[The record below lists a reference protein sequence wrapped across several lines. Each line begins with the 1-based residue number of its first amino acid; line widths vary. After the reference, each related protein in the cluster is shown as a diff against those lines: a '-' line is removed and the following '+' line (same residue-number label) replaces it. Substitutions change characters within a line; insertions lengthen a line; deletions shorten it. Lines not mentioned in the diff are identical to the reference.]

1 MSLNLDFIC
10 SEFNLSVGSSS
21 ESKVYLFEGYRLDAQ
36 RRMLYRGEREI
47 VLPPKAIETLIALI
61 ELRGEI
67 VRKGD
72 LMKIIW
78 PDTIV
83 EESNLDHY
91 LHVLRKTLGQKN
103 DGQPFI
109 ETLRRRGYRFT
120 SDVRVSDAPNRN
132 GTRLARAD
140 SNLAQFTD
148 PEYPM
153 GSPGLAA
160 ESQTAASVTPVKIVK
175 PSRFSPILGA
185 IAVLAGVLASVT
197 IWYFQRQNLPGRA
210 ASLSVRGEMSVTP
223 LTNGNAVSDAT
234 ISPDGKYFVY
244 YDLTGNKQHLWVQQV
259 GQTVRVEI
267 TPPGEWTIQWPTF
280 SPDAEFVYFVGREK
294 RDEQDSLY
302 RIPTLGSAPVK
313 MLTGVHSPVSF
324 SFDGREMAF
333 VRHNEKTKESY
344 LVAAAVDGSR
354 ERILLTRTHRL
365 GLSLGVAWSPDGKF
379 IAYEAMDSNPTTTE
393 GNCSI
398 AAIDVSTRAAKDLS
412 PERWDT
418 CFRMAWSADG
428 EGLVFIGTRAG
439 ETYTTRRDQIYYLS
453 VADGRSHRIS
463 TDGSRYES
471 AALGL
476 TRDNSLL
483 AVPHKRLSQ
492 IWVMDA
498 DGDASTGVQLTNGQ
512 LDGPPGIA
520 PLPDGRVGYVSR
532 VGENLTLWVMNR
544 DGSDQHQI
552 GLPMPFVEELRATPD
567 GRFFIFSARRDG
579 FSHLYRIDTNG
590 RDLRQLTDGESDEI
604 SSTISPDSKWVYYI
618 AEVRDRERPK
628 AYLRKISIDGGETV
642 NLKEMDSDLV
652 PQLSPDGKLIAC
664 LVSGRLKIF
673 SSSDGALVSSLEADK
688 LAHPWGAA
696 KWTADGGSLIYLV
709 SRGNTSNVWVQAL
722 RGSAPRQLTTF
733 PKGYVYEYAFSRD
746 GSKLYVA
753 HGHQIRDAVIIKNF

>member
-1 MSLNLDFIC
+1 MSLNLDFIS

-21 ESKVYLFEGYRLDAQ
+21 ESKAYLFEGYRLDA
-36 RRMLYRGEREI
+36 RRKMLYRGEHEV

-67 VRKGD
+67 VSKGD

-78 PDTIV
+78 ADTIV

-120 SDVRVSDAPNRN
+120 PNVQVTEAPDRN
-132 GTRLARAD
+132 GTRLVAAE
-140 SNLAQFTD
+140 SNPAQFTHRQ
-148 PEYPM
+148 ENLT
-153 GSPGLAA
+153 GSQGLAF
-160 ESQTAASVTPVKIVK
+160 ESPAVSVGKR
-175 PSRFSPILGA
+175 SRFSPLLGV
-185 IAVLAGVLASVT
+185 IAVLAGLLGSAAL
-197 IWYFQRQNLPGRA
+197 WYFQRQNVPSRA
-210 ASLSVRGEMSVTP
+210 ASVNVRGEISVTP
-223 LTNGNAVSDAT
+223 VTNGIAVSDAT

-244 YDLTGNKQHLWVQQV
+244 YDLSGNKQHLWVQQI

-267 TPPGEWTIQWPTF
+267 TPPGEWTIQWMTF
-280 SPDAEFVYFVGREK
+280 SPNAEFIYFVAQEK
-294 RDEQDSLY
+294 PGDYALY
-302 RIPTLGSAPVK
+302 RVSTFGSAPVK
-313 MLTGVHSPVSF
+313 ILSGVHSPVSF
-324 SFDGREMAF
+324 SHDGREMAF
-333 VRHNEKTKESY
+333 VRYNEKTKESY
-344 LVAAAVDGSR
+344 LVAAAVDGTAQ
-354 ERILLTRTHRL
+354 RILLTRTDRL

-398 AAIDVSTRAAKDLS
+398 AAIEVSTLAAKDLS
-412 PERWDT
+412 SERWDT
-418 CFRMAWSADG
+418 CYRMAWTTDG
-428 EGLVFIGTRAG
+428 EGLVFIATRAG
-439 ETYTTRRDQIYYLS
+439 EIYTTRRDQVYYLS

-463 TDGSRYES
+463 TDGSRYEPAS
-471 AALGL
+471 LGL
-476 TRDNSLL
+476 TTDKSLI

-498 DGDASTGVQLTNGQ
+498 DGDARTGVQLTNGQ

-532 VGENLTLWVMNR
+532 FGENLTLWVMNP

-552 GLPMPFVEELRATPD
+552 GLPLPFIEELRATPD

-579 FSHLYRIDTNG
+579 YNHLYRIDTNG
-590 RDLRQLTDGESDEI
+590 RDLRQLTDGESNEI

-618 AEVRDRERPK
+618 ANVRDRERPK

-642 NLKEMDSDLV
+642 NLKEMDGELT
-652 PQLSPDGKLIAC
+652 PELSPDGKLIAS
-664 LVSGRLKIF
+664 LVGGRLRIV

-709 SRGNTSNVWVQAL
+709 SRGNTSNVWVQSINGA
-722 RGSAPRQLTTF
+722 APRPLTTF

-746 GSKLYVA
+746 GKKLYVA
-753 HGHQIRDAVIIKNF
+753 RGYQVRDAVMIRNF

>member
-1 MSLNLDFIC
+1 MSLNLDFIS
-10 SEFNLSVGSSS
+10 SEFNLSVGSSY
-21 ESKVYLFEGYRLDAQ
+21 ESKAYLFEGYRLDAQ
-36 RRMLYRGEREI
+36 RKMLYRGEHEV

-61 ELRGEI
+61 EFRGEI
-67 VRKGD
+67 VSKGD

-78 PDTIV
+78 ADTIV

-120 SDVRVSDAPNRN
+120 ADVRVTEAPNRN
-132 GTRLARAD
+132 GTRVAAAD
-140 SNLAQFTD
+140 SNPAQFTD
-148 PEYPM
+148 RDESSTR
-153 GSPGLAA
+153 SPSLAV
-160 ESQTAASVTPVKIVK
+160 ESPTLNVVK
-175 PSRFSPILGA
+175 PSRFSPLFGA
-185 IAVLAGVLASVT
+185 IAVLAGLFGSAAL
-197 IWYFQRQNLPGRA
+197 WYFQPQNLPNRA
-210 ASLSVRGEMSVTP
+210 ASLSVRGEISVTP
-223 LTNGNAVSDAT
+223 VTNGIAVSDAT

-244 YDLTGNKQHLWVQQV
+244 YDLSGNKQHLWVQQV

-267 TPPGEWTIQWPTF
+267 TPPGEWTIQWMTF
-280 SPDAEFVYFVGREK
+280 SPNAEFVYFVGREK
-294 RDEQDSLY
+294 RDDQDALY
-302 RIPTLGSAPVK
+302 RISTLGSALLKTV
-313 MLTGVHSPVSF
+313 TGVHSPVSF

-333 VRHNEKTKESY
+333 VRYNEKTKESY

-354 ERILLTRTHRL
+354 ERILLTRTDRL

-379 IAYEAMDSNPTTTE
+379 IAYEAMDSNPTTSE

-532 VGENLTLWVMNR
+532 VGEDLTLWVMNP

-618 AEVRDRERPK
+618 AKVRDRERPK

-642 NLKEMDSDLV
+642 NSKEMDSDLV
-652 PQLSPDGKLIAC
+652 PELSPDGKLIAC

-722 RGSAPRQLTTF
+722 SGSAPRQLTTF

-753 HGHQIRDAVIIKNF
+753 HGYQIRDAVIIKNF

>member
-1 MSLNLDFIC
+1 MSLNLDFIS

-36 RRMLYRGEREI
+36 RKMLYRGEHEV

-67 VRKGD
+67 VRKVD

-78 PDTIV
+78 ADTIV

-91 LHVLRKTLGQKN
+91 LHVLRKTLGQKS
-103 DGQPFI
+103 DGQSFI

-120 SDVRVSDAPNRN
+120 PDVQVIEAPNRN
-132 GTRLARAD
+132 GKRGAPTD
-140 SNLAQFTD
+140 SNPVQLED
-148 PEYPM
+148 GLN
-153 GSPGLAA
+153 GSQASAA
-160 ESQTAASVTPVKIVK
+160 HSPTASSVTIVK
-175 PSRFSPILGA
+175 RSRFSPLLGA
-185 IAVLAGVLASVT
+185 IAVLAGLLGSAAL
-197 IWYFQRQNLPGRA
+197 WYFQRQNLPSRA
-210 ASLSVRGEMSVTP
+210 ASLSVRGEISVTP
-223 LTNGNAVSDAT
+223 LTSGIAVSDAT
-234 ISPDGKYFVY
+234 ISSDGKYFVY
-244 YDLTGNKQHLWVQQV
+244 YDLYENKQHLWVQQV
-259 GQTVRVEI
+259 GQTVRAEI
-267 TPPGEWTIQWPTF
+267 TPPGEWTIQWMTF
-280 SPDAEFVYFVGREK
+280 SPNAEFIYFVAQEK
-294 RDEQDSLY
+294 PGDYALY
-302 RIPTLGSAPVK
+302 RVSTLGSAPVK
-313 MLTGVHSPVSF
+313 ILSGVHSPVSF
-324 SFDGREMAF
+324 SHDGREMAF
-333 VRHNEKTKESY
+333 VRYNEKTKESY
-344 LVAAAVDGSR
+344 LVAAAVDGTAQ
-354 ERILLTRTHRL
+354 RILLTRTDRL
-365 GLSLGVAWSPDGKF
+365 GLSLGVAWSPDSKF

-398 AAIDVSTRAAKDLS
+398 AAIEVSTLAAKDLS
-412 PERWDT
+412 SERWDT
-418 CFRMAWSADG
+418 CYRMAWTTDG
-428 EGLVFIGTRAG
+428 EGLVFIGTRSG
-439 ETYTTRRDQIYYLS
+439 EIYTTRRDQVYYLS

-471 AALGL
+471 ASLGL
-476 TRDNSLL
+476 TTDNSLI

-532 VGENLTLWVMNR
+532 VGENLTLWVMNP

-552 GLPMPFVEELRATPD
+552 GIPMPFIEELRATPD
-567 GRFFIFSARRDG
+567 GRFFIFSARRNG

-590 RDLRQLTDGESDEI
+590 RDLSQLTDGESDEI

-618 AEVRDRERPK
+618 ANVRDREGLK
-628 AYLRKISIDGGETV
+628 DYLRKISIDGGETV
-642 NLKEMDSDLV
+642 NLKRMDSWLV
-652 PQLSPDGKLIAC
+652 PELSPDGKLIAC
-664 LVSGRLKIF
+664 LVGGRLRIL

-722 RGSAPRQLTTF
+722 SGSAPRPLTTF

-746 GSKLYVA
+746 GKKLYVA
-753 HGHQIRDAVIIKNF
+753 RGYQIRDAVMIKNF